1 VFVKPNAS
9 FDAANGGL
17 MGAPL
22 EFIAAALRRERD
34 REKLSLSEVA
44 KRAGIAKST
53 LHQLE
58 SGAGNPNIETLWALA
73 VALNVPFSR
82 LVEPPAPTA
91 PRVIRAGEGPSIQAE
106 QADFGGTLLATC
118 PPGAKRDIY
127 LMRVGMGGPR
137 KADAHLLGTVEHVV
151 LISGRLRVGPADATV
166 DLDVHDYCS
175 FPGDVPHVYEAL
187 TPGTSFTLVM
197 EHR

>member
-1 VFVKPNAS
+1 
-9 FDAANGGL
+9 

-22 EFIAAALRRERD
+22 ELIAAALRRERD

-82 LVEPPAPTA
+82 LVEPPPTA

-106 QADFGGTLLATC
+106 QADFVGTLLATC

-127 LMRVGMGGPR
+127 LMTIGVGSPR
-137 KADAHLLGTVEHVV
+137 KADAHLPGTVEHVV
-151 LISGRLRVGPADATV
+151 LMSGKLRVGPADTTV

>member
-1 VFVKPNAS
+1 
-9 FDAANGGL
+9 

-22 EFIAAALRRERD
+22 ELIAAALRRERD

-82 LVEPPAPTA
+82 LVEPPPTA

-106 QADFGGTLLATC
+106 HADFVGTLLATC

-127 LMRVGMGGPR
+127 LMTIGVGSPR
-137 KADAHLLGTVEHVV
+137 KADAHLPGTVEHVV
-151 LISGRLRVGPADATV
+151 LMSGKLRVGPADTTV